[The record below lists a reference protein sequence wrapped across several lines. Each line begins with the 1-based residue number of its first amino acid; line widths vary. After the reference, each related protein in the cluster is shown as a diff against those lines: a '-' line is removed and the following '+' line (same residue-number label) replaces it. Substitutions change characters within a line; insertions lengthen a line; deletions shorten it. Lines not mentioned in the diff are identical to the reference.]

1 MAGISAAR
9 LAQLL
14 GDTRSARPPVYSA
27 VADRVRLL
35 VADGRVPLG
44 ARLPAERELA
54 AALGLSR
61 ATVTAAYAR
70 LREDG
75 WAAARQGSGT
85 YAVLPARPTPGGT
98 WMHGPAAD
106 GVLDLVHAAPAAPPE
121 VPAAFA
127 AALAELPRHLPGHG
141 YHPGGLPELRA
152 RIAERYTERGLPT
165 TPEQV
170 LVTSGALAG
179 ISLALSLLLRPGN
192 RLLVEQ
198 PTYPDALTAGRTL
211 GAQLVPTALDP
222 DAPEEW
228 PATAVRALRAV
239 RPTAAYLVPDFA
251 NPTGRLLGTADRER
265 LARALRRAGTVAVVD
280 ESLVELALDAE
291 PPVPFGVAAP
301 DSIAIGSLSKLF
313 WGGLRVGWVRAEAHV
328 VRRLT
333 VAASAITLAGPVVE
347 QLAACALLDGA
358 EAARASARA
367 RLRESRGA
375 LVDALAQRLPQW
387 RVTPPP
393 GGLVLWCGLP
403 SARSSALVLE
413 AERVGV
419 RLAAGPLFGTGHV
432 LEDRIRLPYS
442 QPPDVQRRAV
452 ELLAVAD
459 ARAAGH
465 AGPAL
470 PTAPDLVV

>member
-1 MAGISAAR
+1 MDGVSAAR

-14 GDTRSARPPVYSA
+14 GDTGSGRGPRYAA
-27 VADRVRLL
+27 LADRVRLL

-54 AALGLSR
+54 TALGVSR

-85 YAVLPARPTPGGT
+85 YAVLPAGPTPGGS
-98 WMHGPAAD
+98 WMQGPAGD
-106 GVLDLVHAAPAAPPE
+106 GVIDLVHAAPAAPPE

-152 RIAERYTERGLPT
+152 RIAERYTARGLPT

-179 ISLALSLLLRPGN
+179 ISLALSLLLRPGS

-198 PTYPDALTAGRTL
+198 PTYPDALNAGRSL

-222 DAPEEW
+222 GAPEEW

-239 RPTAAYLVPDFA
+239 RPAAAYLVPDFA
-251 NPTGRLLGTADRER
+251 NPTGRLLGSPDRER

-280 ESLVELALDAE
+280 ESLVELALDGE
-291 PPVPFGVAAP
+291 PPAPFGVFAP

-313 WGGLRVGWVRAEAHV
+313 WGGLRLGWVRAEADV

-333 VAASAITLAGPVVE
+333 VASSGIALAGPVVE

-358 EAARASARA
+358 ATAREAARA
-367 RLRESRGA
+367 RLRESRAALLGA
-375 LVDALAQRLPQW
+375 LAERLPQW

-403 SARSSALVLE
+403 SPRSSALVLE
-413 AERVGV
+413 GERLGL

-432 LEDRIRLPYS
+432 LEDRLRLPFS
-442 QPPDVQRRAV
+442 QPPDVLCRAV
-452 ELLAVAD
+452 DLLAVAD

-465 AGPAL
+465 AGPAE
-470 PTAPDLVV
+470 PAAPELVV